1 MIPLQV
7 LLNHNEHEGY
17 YEGHNGAS
25 AVIRRNV
32 FEYEMTEDKSQGFP
46 DVSRDLVGDAMTEA
60 SEGW

>member
-25 AVIRRNV
+25 AVSRRNV
-32 FEYEMTEDKSQGFP
+32 VEYEMTEDKSEGFP
-46 DVSRDLVGDAMTEA
+46 YVRFQTF
-60 SEGW
+60 W